1 MRNRTRGFSVVT
13 FDSSHETGDALNS
26 SEGEK
31 IARTESLFREVNER
45 IAETA
50 ERFDA
55 DTTKFVCECADPEC
69 THRVEATLEEYERV
83 RQDGTTF
90 LLVNGHEDERI
101 EAVVREDGDR
111 AVVAKRHPLVA
122 RLARKLDPRA
132 PRS

>member
-1 MRNRTRGFSVVT
+1 M
-13 FDSSHETGDALNS
+13 NS

-50 ERFDA
+50 ERFD
-55 DTTKFVCECADPEC
+55 TEETRFVCECADPTC
-69 THRVEATLEEYERV
+69 TQRIEATLEEYGRV
-83 RQDGTTF
+83 REDGATF

-101 EAVVREDGDR
+101 EAVVRADGDR

-122 RLARKLDPRA
+122 PVARKLNPRA
-132 PRS
+132 A